1 MLRLKNRK
9 GVFVVLFGILVVG
22 LMAAA
27 AVSIDL
33 TRTWAFR
40 NELQTSADAAALAG
54 AVQLGGGSLVANQA
68 LDSARAYAAKN
79 RALKDLVTVELA
91 ELGHWNDTTAQYTSG
106 GTPNNAVRV
115 VVNHNV
121 TNLWMSGL
129 LGSSPFTVRARAIA
143 WADAGVSESACLKPW
158 VIPYPALMFRIFR
171 INHPTW
177 TTAIPRDSLTRP
189 FTPADLELL
198 KTTSVPAR
206 TFTLKLGSQNNTDSV
221 TSLNNLA
228 DSLKLPGNFQAVDL
242 PPKWLKSTQAQNPNW
257 SQGNGGDST
266 SYKGSVSGSSC
277 HPISV
282 GDSLATKTGNM
293 VGPTINAADSS
304 DGKDPPGICKYIR
317 GDKYDPANTKN
328 SEAGYGDCMSALSG
342 GSAGIDVKAA
352 FYVCVSKCNGQTT
365 YGVTMLGS
373 FTLTKIYP
381 GKTNYCKPNTTGCLE
396 YDAGTIQ
403 GVFNPI
409 QDPGAVGPG
418 ASTLRRIILVE
429 CGDKRSPCT

>member
-9 GVFVVLFGILVVG
+9 GVFVVMFGILVVG

-91 ELGHWNDTTAQYTSG
+91 QLGHWNDTTAQYTSG

-158 VIPYPALMFRIFR
+158 VIPYSSLMFRVFR
-171 INHPTW
+171 LNHPTW
-177 TTAIPRDSLTRP
+177 TTAIPRDSLTRA
-189 FTPADLELL
+189 FTPEDLALL
-198 KTTSVPAR
+198 KTASAAQR

-221 TSLNNLA
+221 TALNNLA

-242 PPKWLKSTQAQNPNW
+242 PPKWLKSTQARNPNW
-257 SQGNGGDST
+257 SQGNGGDSV
-266 SYKGSVSGSSC
+266 SYKGSVAGSTC
-277 HPISV
+277 HSISV

-304 DGKDPPGICKYIR
+304 DGKDPPGVCKYIK
-317 GDKYDPANTKN
+317 GDKYDPAKTKN
-328 SEAGYGDCMSALSG
+328 TETPFGDCMSALSG
-342 GSAGIDVKAA
+342 GTAGVDVKAA
-352 FYVCVSKCNGQTT
+352 FYVCTTKCNGQTS
-365 YGVTMLGS
+365 YYVNMLGS

-381 GKTNYCKPNTTGCLE
+381 GKTNYCSPQATNCLE

-429 CGDKRSPCT
+429 CADKRSPCT